1 MKADDPEIYR
11 ETGFGFTIKE
21 LAMGKYIL
29 KRILIAI
36 PVLIGI
42 TLIDYA
48 IMCLAGSPLEMLK
61 GPRIS
66 DAALQAKEIA
76 AGLDKPL
83 IVQYFV
89 WLWQILQGN
98 LGYSMQSYE
107 PVSAMIGSHIGP
119 TLLLMGVSLIVS
131 LLIAV
136 PAGIYSAVKQYSKG
150 DYAVVTASF
159 IGSSIPSFFLA
170 LILIYIFT
178 VKLGA
183 LPSSGMNTLGMDGGV
198 LDTIR
203 HMVMPV
209 IVLAVSL
216 AGSNIRYI
224 RSSFLEILQ
233 QDYLRTAKAKGIGYR
248 RVIWKHAMRNALL
261 PIVTVIGM
269 QIPMLFGG
277 AVIIEQVF
285 SWPGL
290 GLMTMTAIMGR
301 DYPVIMGVCL
311 LSAVVVLI
319 SNLITDILYALVDP
333 TIQLN

>member
-1 MKADDPEIYR
+1 
-11 ETGFGFTIKE
+11 
-21 LAMGKYIL
+21 MGKYIL

-89 WLWQILQGN
+89 WLFQLLQGN
-98 LGYSMQSYE
+98 LGYSMKSYE

-119 TLLLMGVSLIVS
+119 TLLLMGASLALS

-178 VKLGA
+178 VKLGI
-183 LPSSGMNTLGMDGGV
+183 LPSGGMNTLGMDGSV
-198 LDTIR
+198 ADTIR
-203 HMVMPV
+203 HMVLPV
-209 IVLAVSL
+209 TVLAVSL

-233 QDYLRTAKAKGIGYR
+233 QDYLRTARAKGIGYK

-311 LSAVVVLI
+311 LSAVVVLV

-333 TIQLN
+333 MIQLN

>member
-1 MKADDPEIYR
+1 
-11 ETGFGFTIKE
+11 
-21 LAMGKYIL
+21 MGKYIL

-66 DAALQAKEIA
+66 DTALQAKEIA

-89 WLWQILQGN
+89 WLWQLLQGN
-98 LGYSMQSYE
+98 LGYSMKSYE

-119 TLLLMGVSLIVS
+119 TLLLMGASLILS

-178 VKLGA
+178 VKLGI
-183 LPSSGMNTLGMDGGV
+183 LPSGGMNTLGMDGSV
-198 LDTIR
+198 ADTIR
-203 HMVMPV
+203 HMVLPV
-209 IVLAVSL
+209 TVLAVSL

-233 QDYLRTAKAKGIGYR
+233 QDYLRTARAKGIGYK

-311 LSAVVVLI
+311 LSAVVVLV

>member
-1 MKADDPEIYR
+1 
-11 ETGFGFTIKE
+11 
-21 LAMGKYIL
+21 MGKYIL

-89 WLWQILQGN
+89 WLWQLLQGN
-98 LGYSMQSYE
+98 LGYSMKSYE

-119 TLLLMGVSLIVS
+119 TLLLMGASLALS

-178 VKLGA
+178 VKLGI
-183 LPSSGMNTLGMDGGV
+183 LPSGGMNTLGMDGSV
-198 LDTIR
+198 ADTIR
-203 HMVMPV
+203 HMVLPV
-209 IVLAVSL
+209 TVLAVSL

-233 QDYLRTAKAKGIGYR
+233 QDYLRTARAKGIGYK
-248 RVIWKHAMRNALL
+248 RVIWKHALRNALL

-311 LSAVVVLI
+311 LSAVVVLV

>member
-1 MKADDPEIYR
+1 
-11 ETGFGFTIKE
+11 
-21 LAMGKYIL
+21 MGKYIL

-76 AGLDKPL
+76 AGLDKPF

-89 WLWQILQGN
+89 WLWQLLQGN
-98 LGYSMQSYE
+98 LGYSMKSYE

-119 TLLLMGVSLIVS
+119 TLLLMGASLALS

-178 VKLGA
+178 VKLGI
-183 LPSSGMNTLGMDGGV
+183 LPSGGMNTLGMDGSV
-198 LDTIR
+198 ADTIR
-203 HMVMPV
+203 HMVLPV
-209 IVLAVSL
+209 TVLAVSL

-233 QDYLRTAKAKGIGYR
+233 QDYLRTARAKGIGYKR
-248 RVIWKHAMRNALL
+248 MIWKHAMRNALL

-311 LSAVVVLI
+311 LSAVVVLV